1 MQTSLWPGLYRFRR
15 SRTLLPTYVWIPGYR
30 FRLHRTLRGSNELLV
45 HPYVRGVADAERLL
59 EFIQAG
65 AASQESYGEGV
76 TEVHGGDAPH
86 SDLVAALPDGV
97 LQRLRGSNG
106 PGGAGDDQFRRLIIA
121 RAEVA
126 ADGLY
131 RLVGEAPYAR
141 SEVGTGTAEVYLG
154 GFEVDVDF

>member
-1 MQTSLWPGLYRFRR
+1 MQTSPWPGLYRFRR
-15 SRTLLPTYVWIPGYR
+15 SMNLTALLCLDSGPPLPVTR
-30 FRLHRTLRGSNELLV
+30 NARGSNELLV

-59 EFIQAG
+59 EFVQAG
-65 AASQESYGEGV
+65 AASQESYSEGV
-76 TEVHGGDAPH
+76 TEVHRGDAPH

-97 LQRLRGSNG
+97 LQGLRGSNG
-106 PGGAGDDQFRRLIIA
+106 PGSAGDDQLRRLVIA